1 MADYFTCGNGASR
14 CGHKHIS
21 LNSAVR
27 CRERQRERQGGRI
40 STHPLYSMVDG
51 IETKLRLFP
60 YIDELTAAK
69 VTPAQAT
76 RASKKIEKMLEDLP
90 AYGQWP
96 SVDDLIG

>member
-1 MADYFTCGNGASR
+1 
-14 CGHKHIS
+14 
-21 LNSAVR
+21 
-27 CRERQRERQGGRI
+27 
-40 STHPLYSMVDG
+40 MVNG

-76 RASKKIEKMLEDLP
+76 RASRKIEQMLDNLP